1 MLYSIKCA
9 KEGCIAGEYAVI
21 CIGEEDEMIVENAKS
36 TDIAMLTEL
45 RVAYLEED
53 YGKLSEDDI
62 NEIRRN
68 LPNYFE
74 RNLNQTIFCY
84 LIREKEEIA
93 ACAFLLVVEKPMS
106 PAFITG
112 RTGTVLN
119 VYTKPRYRHKGYA
132 KKIMDK
138 LLLDAGEKNL
148 SVVELK
154 STEAGYQLYKSVGFT
169 DEVSKYHIM
178 KWYNQ

>member
-1 MLYSIKCA
+1 M
-9 KEGCIAGEYAVI
+9 V
-21 CIGEEDEMIVENAKS
+21 VENANIKDV
-36 TDIAMLTEL
+36 TLLTEL
-45 RVAYLEED
+45 RLEYLKED
-53 YGKLSEDDI
+53 HGKLSKSDI
-62 NEIRRN
+62 EIIRRD
-68 LPNYFE
+68 LPDYFKK
-74 RNLNQTIFCY
+74 NLNQNIFCY

-119 VYTKPRYRHKGYA
+119 VYTKPQFRHKGYA
-132 KKIMDK
+132 KEIMNK
-138 LLLDAGEKNL
+138 LLSDAEEKNL

-154 STEAGYQLYKSVGFT
+154 ATEDGYGLYQSVGFV
-169 DEVSKYHIM
+169 DEVSKYHSM

>member
-1 MLYSIKCA
+1 M
-9 KEGCIAGEYAVI
+9 V
-21 CIGEEDEMIVENAKS
+21 VENANIEDV
-36 TDIAMLTEL
+36 TLLTEL
-45 RVAYLEED
+45 RLEYLKED
-53 YGKLSEDDI
+53 HGKLSKSDI
-62 NEIRRN
+62 EIIRRD
-68 LPNYFE
+68 LPDYFKK
-74 RNLNQTIFCY
+74 NLNQNIFCY

-119 VYTKPRYRHKGYA
+119 VYTKPQYRHKGYA
-132 KKIMDK
+132 KGIMNQI
-138 LLLDAGEKNL
+138 LSDAVEKNL

-154 STEAGYQLYKSVGFT
+154 STENGYRLYQSVGFVN
-169 DEVSKYHIM
+169 EVSKYHSM